1 MQRYSSF
8 FFCLIFYCIILV
20 CCVCLLV
27 FTFFIVIF
35 QLKFSKDPLEEIILL
50 FVEKNVFL
58 ISLYIYIRVS
68 NWQNLTHLRIVVS
81 NVWKIAYFYTELPT
95 SKRCVP
101 FKLHS
106 KPRKS
111 ELMQNFETC
120 SNTTYDQL
128 QPWYSK
134 ALKKSS
140 LFWSRAWLSINK
152 KQKYFSYIFYIFL
165 TWSPT
170 CWKPDI
176 CIWCV
181 RKNKKKI
188 KANLSLKF

>member
-1 MQRYSSF
+1 MRSRLLMRSGTIRLWIVSWIYHLCVFWGQMQRYSSF

-58 ISLYIYIRVS
+58 ISLYIYIRIS

-101 FKLHS
+101 LKLHS

-111 ELMQNFETC
+111 ELM
-120 SNTTYDQL
+120 
-128 QPWYSK
+128 
-134 ALKKSS
+134 
-140 LFWSRAWLSINK
+140 
-152 KQKYFSYIFYIFL
+152 
-165 TWSPT
+165 
-170 CWKPDI
+170 
-176 CIWCV
+176 
-181 RKNKKKI
+181 
-188 KANLSLKF
+188 